1 MAELAKEI
9 GVVKVE
15 RQCLER
21 GSGATGGKELER
33 ERVQLQRLAGR
44 RAALHVSCTTTT
56 HEMMTRRVIVSW
68 LYIRPRVCVSLSL

>member
-1 MAELAKEI
+1 VAELAKEI

-21 GSGATGGKELER
+21 GSGATGGKELEI

-44 RAALHVSCTTTT
+44 RAALHA
-56 HEMMTRRVIVSW
+56 ERGFN
-68 LYIRPRVCVSLSL
+68 LK

>member
-33 ERVQLQRLAGR
+33 EREYSCRDLLAGE
-44 RAALHVSCTTTT
+44 LHYT
-56 HEMMTRRVIVSW
+56 
-68 LYIRPRVCVSLSL
+68 